1 MPKRDI
7 YHFEIRTALEKD
19 GWTITSYAI
28 AFSEI
33 EPDRKVILAV
43 PLNAYELFFQK
54 IAIQR
59 VLEVKNVAVVV
70 VDTEQKTVQSWIR

>member
-28 AFSEI
+28 DS
-33 EPDRKVILAV
+33 
-43 PLNAYELFFQK
+43 QK
-54 IAIQR
+54 SNLIG
-59 VLEVKNVAVVV
+59 K
-70 VDTEQKTVQSWIR
+70 